1 MADDKK
7 KTVVFSVGGEISEK
21 AAKESGLEKIESGA
35 YGTSYF
41 VNSSAGGSAKK
52 KAPRLAFSEKPND
65 SNNYAGI
72 YKIKSALIPDYVL
85 KQIRVQNHLIA
96 SILRARGNTMAM
108 FGHIKKDRFDIGVE
122 IKIKPE
128 FEEVIKTD
136 QMIKIKDRIS
146 KTEKLLVNCG
156 HTEGLSHDERMS
168 LSDFF
173 YLQAQN
179 GLTFGRFA
187 TEVVY
192 NQESHEQDKAKRFNR
207 FRPADAGTMAPAF
220 KKADSGQIGA
230 AVRKEAIETLKQ
242 VSKSLNLKLDF
253 GKLEQQEYSWIQVID
268 GQPKQAFTAEEMII
282 YNLYPSTDVEHRG
295 YPVSPID
302 TCISSITTHLS
313 IDAYNKLYF
322 QNGRAAKG
330 MLVLNSAD
338 IDQTTVDAIKKDFY
352 ASINSVNNSFRVPIF
367 GMGPD
372 DSVQWVNM
380 MSNAGEGE
388 FQFLYDQ
395 VARNILSTFNM
406 SPDELPGYG
415 HLSRGTNSQTLSE
428 SGNEFKL
435 TAARDTGL
443 RPLIL
448 KFQAFLNEH
457 LLPLIDPELA
467 QICHIQLSGLDA
479 QSREQES
486 LRLQQ
491 DMPIH
496 MNMDEV
502 LTDVDKQPLGHRLA
516 GQIPFN
522 ERWQI
527 LVDKYL
533 DVGQIGEV
541 FLRDPTAYLDRT
553 LKFKRDPFWM
563 QHMTGVLM
571 QVSPETVKAF
581 YAQKSWNYNMELLK
595 LMIEDELEQDEE

>member
-1 MADDKK
+1 MSDDKK
-7 KTVVFSVGGEISEK
+7 KTVIFSVGGEISEK
-21 AAKESGLEKIESGA
+21 NAKESGLQKAESSGF
-35 YGTSYF
+35 G
-41 VNSSAGGSAKK
+41 VNYVVQSASGSAKK

-72 YKIKSALIPDYVL
+72 FKIKSALLPDYVL
-85 KQIRVQNHLIA
+85 KQIRVQNHLVA

-108 FGHIKKDRFDIGVE
+108 FGHVRKDRFDIGLE
-122 IKIKPE
+122 IKVKPE
-128 FEEVIKTD
+128 FEAVIKSD
-136 QMIKIKDRIS
+136 QMAKIKERIT
-146 KTEKLLVNCG
+146 KIEKLLVNCG
-156 HTEGLSHDERMS
+156 HTDGLDHDEKMS

-187 TEVVY
+187 TEIIY
-192 NQESHEQDKAKRFNR
+192 NQDSQEQDKPKRFNR
-207 FRPADAGTMAPAF
+207 FRPADVGTIAPAF
-220 KKADSGQIGA
+220 KKSDSGQISA
-230 AVRKEAIETLKQ
+230 TIRKQAIETLRD
-242 VSKSLNLKLDF
+242 VSKNLNLKLDF
-253 GKLEQQEYSWIQVID
+253 SKLEDQEYSWIQVID
-268 GQPKQAFTAEEMII
+268 GQPKQAFTSEELVV

-302 TCISSITTHLS
+302 TCVGSITTHLS

-338 IDQTTVDAIKKDFY
+338 IDQATVDAIKKDFY

-367 GMGPD
+367 GMGPE
-372 DSVQWVNM
+372 DSVQWVSM

-428 SGNEFKL
+428 SSNEFKL

-457 LLPLIDPELA
+457 LFSLIDPELS

-479 QSREQES
+479 QNREQES

-491 DMPIH
+491 NMPIH
-496 MNMDEV
+496 MTMDEV
-502 LTDVDKQPLGHRLA
+502 LTSVDKEPLGNRLG
-516 GQIPFN
+516 GQVPFN

-527 LVDKYL
+527 IADKYL
-533 DVGQIGEV
+533 DVGQINEV
-541 FLRDPTAYLDRT
+541 FQRDPTAYLDRT
-553 LKFKRDPFWM
+553 LRYKRDAFWM

-571 QVSPETVKAF
+571 QTAPEAVKAF
-581 YAQKSWNYNMELLK
+581 YAQKSWKYNTELLK
-595 LMIEDELEQDEE
+595 LLIEDELEQDEE